1 MLDSLTFLFEKFFL
15 FSNFNLFKSIWQ
27 PEKEESAVKCH
38 PALRR
43 GDLLEVQRTLFI
55 HYGIYLGENRVAHLM
70 PDIMPLLT
78 SNKQHIKPVVTNK
91 RLILGCMY
99 RLASIRVDSVEDFAY
114 GAPILTNDMDKK
126 MKCQVLANEE
136 VARRAEK
143 LVGDIPY
150 SLLWNNCE
158 HFVTY
163 CRYGTPVSE
172 QTDKFCNCLK
182 SIIRD
187 QRSVALT
194 IGMGVMYI
202 LCFGLAPSTTLPTIL
217 IPFILWM
224 AG

>member
-1 MLDSLTFLFEKFFL
+1 MLDSLTLLFEKFFL
-15 FSNFNLFKSIWQ
+15 FSNFNIFKSLWQ
-27 PEKEESAVKCH
+27 EEPERAVKW
-38 PALRR
+38 PVLRR

-55 HYGIYLGENRVAHLM
+55 HYGIYLGDNRVAHLM
-70 PDIMPLLT
+70 PDIMPVLT
-78 SNKQHIKPVVTNK
+78 NNKQLIKPVVTNK
-91 RLILGCMY
+91 RLILGCIY
-99 RLASIRVDSVEDFAY
+99 RNASIRVDSVEDFAY
-114 GAPILTNDMDKK
+114 GAQIMVNDMDMK
-126 MKCQVLANEE
+126 MKCQPLVSEE

-158 HFVTY
+158 HFSVMFN
-163 CRYGTPVSE
+163 
-172 QTDKFCNCLK
+172 DKICLMYFLLQFCDCLK
-182 SIIRD
+182 TIIRD

-194 IGMGVMYI
+194 AGIGVMYI

>member
-1 MLDSLTFLFEKFFL
+1 MLDSLTFLFEKFFF

-27 PEKEESAVKCH
+27 AEEVECDVKCH
-38 PALRR
+38 PTLRR
-43 GDLLEVQRTLFI
+43 GDLLEVPRTLFI

-70 PDIMPLLT
+70 PDIMPVLT

-126 MKCQVLANEE
+126 MKCQALANEE

-143 LVGDIPY
+143 LVGDIQY
-150 SLLWNNCE
+150 SLMWNNCE

-172 QTDKFCNCLK
+172 QTDKVSSL
-182 SIIRD
+182 
-187 QRSVALT
+187 
-194 IGMGVMYI
+194 Y
-202 LCFGLAPSTTLPTIL
+202 L
-217 IPFILWM
+217 ITFFN
-224 AG
+224 AVYF